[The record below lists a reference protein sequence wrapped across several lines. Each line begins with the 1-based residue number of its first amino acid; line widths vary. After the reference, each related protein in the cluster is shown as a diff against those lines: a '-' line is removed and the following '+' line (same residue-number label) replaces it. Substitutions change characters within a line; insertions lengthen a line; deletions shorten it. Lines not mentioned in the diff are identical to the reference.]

1 MLYLFLMN
9 HSDPLNKYKPRKSWQ
24 KVVCLFTQ
32 WIVLLHVCVGG
43 FSTKGEAAVVGSQQ
57 LFHCAV
63 FLLFLRQLYSGYARC
78 TQMLFARLNDFTVCF
93 FISNLNRNAFLRIFF
108 LSKLYTFV
116 TILRLGIFDFL
127 NTKKLS
133 KCGFCSINSH
143 FHFVT
148 RVNEILIFSLL

>member
-9 HSDPLNKYKPRKSWQ
+9 HSDPLNKYKARKSWQ
-24 KVVCLFTQ
+24 KVVCLFTE
-32 WIVLLHVCVGG
+32 WIIMLHVCVGG

-57 LFHCAV
+57 LFHCAA
-63 FLLFLRQLYSGYARC
+63 FLLFLRQLQSGNARC
-78 TQMLFARLNDFTVCF
+78 THVLLARLNDFTVRF
-93 FISNLNRNAFLRIFF
+93 LISSVNLNAFLSIFF

-133 KCGFCSINSH
+133 ECGFCSINSH
-143 FHFVT
+143 TVGFT
-148 RVNEILIFSLL
+148 YCNGSQ